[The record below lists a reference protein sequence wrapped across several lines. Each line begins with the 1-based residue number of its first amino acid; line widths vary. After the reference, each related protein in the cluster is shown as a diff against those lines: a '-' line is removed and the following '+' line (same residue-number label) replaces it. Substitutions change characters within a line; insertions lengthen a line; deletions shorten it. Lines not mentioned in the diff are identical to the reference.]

1 MRKIN
6 IIASLVLIGGVI
18 LMVGCSHPPPVTPT
32 SGFNIQTYARNPTTG
47 TTLPSAAFVRG
58 DFQSANGTTSGTVTT
73 FSMSTAGGALTSV
86 ITGAKVPANW
96 RFALSPTFDGTSLC
110 RATTILDRSVSLGG
124 TEVLPCVA
132 NFAGFT
138 AIPNSIDALNPP
150 ATITFTG
157 KAISALT
164 GTPVL
169 TFYNEFGQ
177 VAAST
182 LSAQLTYNFAGEP
195 EGLAVSVP
203 INISQAYDGVYNV
216 AVNNVKSDG
225 SLEIIGAATITI
237 YGNPPPPPPPN
248 GGDGCGGGQQNS
260 LIELPSCP

>member
-6 IIASLVLIGGVI
+6 IIASLVLISGVI
-18 LMVGCSHPPPVTPT
+18 LMVGCGNPPPPTPT
-32 SGFNIQTYARNPTTG
+32 SGFRIETYARNPATG
-47 TTLPSAAFVRG
+47 TTIPSAAFVHG
-58 DFQSANGTTSGTVTT
+58 DFLSANGTTTGTVSAFDINT
-73 FSMSTAGGALTSV
+73 SGGALQSV
-86 ITGAKVPANW
+86 VTGAKVPANW
-96 RFALSPTFDGTSLC
+96 RFFLSRTLDGTSLC
-110 RATTILDRSVSLGG
+110 LGTTVLERSVSLGG

-157 KAISALT
+157 KAVSALT

-203 INISQAYDGVYNV
+203 ININQAYDGIYNV

-248 GGDGCGGGQQNS
+248 GDGCGGILQNS